1 MKILIVEPEIEGHHL
16 VMYVRFLVR
25 GLVKKKI
32 NFSIL
37 TSKKIKKHS
46 TYEILKKE
54 KKNIEFL
61 YLKDLRYPKKK
72 DPFSL
77 YLFQI
82 SNYFKIK
89 KSFEYYS
96 KKKKFDHIFLTTLDH
111 IDKVIPFF
119 GSPFGNYKFSSI
131 ILNPKNHFG
140 EYNNVG
146 KYKIKKSF
154 YDFSIKKI
162 LKIKQ
167 LKDLYSNDPLFIK
180 YIKNRYKNL
189 SRKIQ
194 YFNEPEEL
202 SYLKNQKIAKKEL
215 NYNSKDFIILVYGAI
230 RNSKSVTEL
239 INYLNNNNLNPKIKV
254 LLCGKQTEEIK
265 KFLKKKISIS
275 LIKKNKLKIINKFLN
290 LKEESNIFSASDLIW
305 VVYKESA
312 LGSSGVLFLAKK
324 AKTPIIT
331 SKLGL
336 PYWFN
341 KKYMLGPAVDLNDEK
356 KIIKTLNKLSNNKL
370 FYNKFK
376 INIKKRSKF
385 NFVEMFYLK
394 ILKNLNLKKTNLKLD
409 NLKAFRE
416 I

>member
-1 MKILIVEPEIEGHHL
+1 VRILIVEPEIEGHHL

-25 GLVKKKI
+25 GLVKKKLI
-32 NFSIL
+32 FPIL

-54 KKNIEFL
+54 KKNIDFL
-61 YLKDLRYPKKK
+61 YLEDLKYPNKK

-111 IDKVIPFF
+111 IDKVISFL
-119 GSPFGNYKFSSI
+119 GSPFGNHKFSSI

-140 EYNNVG
+140 EYNNVS

-154 YDFSIKKI
+154 YDFSIKRI

-167 LKDLYSNDPLFIK
+167 LKDLYTNDPLFIK
-180 YIKNRYKNL
+180 YIKDRFTKL
-189 SRKIQ
+189 SRKIH
-194 YFNEPEEL
+194 YFNEPVEL
-202 SYLKNQKIAKKEL
+202 NFLKNKKKAKKEL
-215 NYNSKDFIILVYGAI
+215 NYISKDFVILVYGAI

-239 INYLNNNNLNPKIKV
+239 INFLNNNNLNPKIKV
-254 LLCGKQTEEIK
+254 LLCGTQTEEIK
-265 KFLKKKISIS
+265 KFLKKKIPIN
-275 LIKKNKLKIINKFLN
+275 LIKKNRLKIINKFLN
-290 LKEESNIFSASDLIW
+290 LKEESRIFSASDLIW
-305 VVYKESA
+305 IVYKENA
-312 LGSSGVLFLAKK
+312 LGSSGVMFLAKK

-336 PYWFN
+336 PYWIN

-356 KIIKTLNKLSNNKL
+356 KIIRILNKLSSNKL

-376 INIKKRSKF
+376 INVKKRSKF

-394 ILKNLNLKKTNLKLD
+394 ILKNLT
-409 NLKAFRE
+409 F
-416 I
+416 